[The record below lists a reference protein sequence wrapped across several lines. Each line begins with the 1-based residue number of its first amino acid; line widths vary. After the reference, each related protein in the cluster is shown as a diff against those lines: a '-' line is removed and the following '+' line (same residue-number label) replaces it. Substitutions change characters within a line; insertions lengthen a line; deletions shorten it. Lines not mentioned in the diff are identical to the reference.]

1 VKVNLDSI
9 PAAGR
14 KVSFTH
20 ERAWASEA
28 AALALEGP
36 ATSMNGDLRLS
47 TEGAHIRVRGTLEA
61 TTDLRCHRCSS
72 PVTIVLSGEVDLGYA
87 PAGEALVLDEDVE
100 LEAAELDQGWYSG
113 GRLDMVQV
121 LSEQLALWLP
131 ERIRCEDPGVM
142 RHGEGTCALPTAHE
156 GPAPGRQRP
165 FANLRL
171 PE

>member
-28 AALALEGP
+28 AALALEAP
-36 ATSMNGDLRLS
+36 ATALTGELRLS

-61 TTDLRCHRCSS
+61 AAAMSCHRCGSAVNIS
-72 PVTIVLSGEVDLGYA
+72 LSGEVDLGYA

-113 GRLDMVQV
+113 GSLDMAQV

-131 ERIRCEDPGVM
+131 ERIRCEDPGVT
-142 RHGEGTCALPTAHE
+142 RKEKGACDLPAVDA
-156 GPAPGRQRP
+156 GPGPGRQRP